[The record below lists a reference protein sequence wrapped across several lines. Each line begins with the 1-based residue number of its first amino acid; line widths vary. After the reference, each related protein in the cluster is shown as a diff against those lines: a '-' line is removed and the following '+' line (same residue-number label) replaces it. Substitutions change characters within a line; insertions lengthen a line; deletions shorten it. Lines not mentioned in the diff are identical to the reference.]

1 MKMTSSTLL
10 AVTGTVGVV
19 VAQAFLAPA
28 PATPGVH
35 LVTSIQALSHAPD
48 AVRYAVTVRPAGG
61 AARAVTLVLSTR
73 RPATWTTAAPTC
85 MTSGDRTALACDL
98 GDVRESETRTLRVT
112 ARPGP
117 HGPPVVPV
125 VLRAGAANA
134 PSVTAS
140 LDAARTTSMRL
151 TKAADEP
158 SPGPSSPEPA
168 AALAS
173 SAPDSSP
180 DAQSPA
186 APPSTDPPT
195 TAPPSTDRSPPIESP
210 SAEPGP
216 LVSPGD
222 PSPGIRSDAARPS
235 WSGAHRPPRPH
246 ALASPTGATHGR
258 SPSPP
263 HAPIIPHAG
272 LKPEAPAGAPAV
284 PIPGGPIPGGGLVPG
299 GPLGGSP
306 GAPAPATLPQL
317 APRAGV
323 QTVAKASPGQGTSQL
338 DMVSPSGALQ
348 AGRRSWATLIAIAVV
363 TEAGLLWLV
372 AGFTV
377 LRRRRPGAAGARV
390 RTRWRPRLSRLL
402 P

>member
-10 AVTGTVGVV
+10 AVTGTAGVV

-35 LVTSIQALSHAPD
+35 LVTSIQALSRAPD

-61 AARAVTLVLSTR
+61 AAHAVTLVLSTR
-73 RPATWTTAAPTC
+73 RPATWTTAAPAC
-85 MTSGDRTALACDL
+85 MTSGDRTAVACDL

-117 HGPPVVPV
+117 HGPSVVPV

-151 TKAADEP
+151 TKKAVDEP

-168 AALAS
+168 AELAS
-173 SAPDSSP
+173 SAPDPSP

-186 APPSTDPPT
+186 APPSADQ
-195 TAPPSTDRSPPIESP
+195 SPPIESP

-216 LVSPGD
+216 LVSPGV
-222 PSPGIRSDAARPS
+222 PSPEIRSDAARPS
-235 WSGAHRPPRPH
+235 WSGAHRPPRTH
-246 ALASPTGATHGR
+246 ALASPTGEAHGR
-258 SPSPP
+258 PPSPP

-272 LKPEAPAGAPAV
+272 LEPEAPAGAPAV
-284 PIPGGPIPGGGLVPG
+284 PIPGGPIPGGGLIPG
-299 GPLGGSP
+299 GPPGGPP
-306 GAPAPATLPQL
+306 GAPAPATLPQI
-317 APRAGV
+317 APRAGA
-323 QTVAKASPGQGTSQL
+323 QTVAKASPGQGTSEL
-338 DMVSPSGALQ
+338 DMSPAGALQ
-348 AGRRSWATLIAIAVV
+348 TGRRSWATLIAIAVV

-377 LRRRRPGAAGARV
+377 LRRRRPGAAGVRV
-390 RTRWRPRLSRLL
+390 RTRWRPRVSRLL

>member
-10 AVTGTVGVV
+10 TVTGTAGVV

-73 RPATWTTAAPTC
+73 RPAAWTTAAPTC
-85 MTSGDRTALACDL
+85 LTSGDRTALACDL

-125 VLRAGAANA
+125 ALRAGAANA

-151 TKAADEP
+151 TKAVDEP
-158 SPGPSSPEPA
+158 SPEPSSPEPA
-168 AALAS
+168 AELAS
-173 SAPDSSP
+173 SVPDSSP
-180 DAQSPA
+180 GAQSPA
-186 APPSTDPPT
+186 ASPSTDQ
-195 TAPPSTDRSPPIESP
+195 SPPLESP

-216 LVSPGD
+216 LVSPGV
-222 PSPGIRSDAARPS
+222 PSPQIRSDAARPS

-246 ALASPTGATHGR
+246 TPASPTGAAHG
-258 SPSPP
+258 SPPSPP
-263 HAPIIPHAG
+263 HAPIIPHVG
-272 LKPEAPAGAPAV
+272 LEPQAPAGAPAV
-284 PIPGGPIPGGGLVPG
+284 PIPGGPVPGGGLIPG
-299 GPLGGSP
+299 GPPGVSP
-306 GAPAPATLPQL
+306 GAPTPATLPQI
-317 APRAGV
+317 APRAGA
-323 QTVAKASPGQGTSQL
+323 QTVAKASPGQGTSEL
-338 DMVSPSGALQ
+338 DMVSPASALQ

-377 LRRRRPGAAGARV
+377 LRRRRPGAAGVRV
-390 RTRWRPRLSRLL
+390 RTRWRPRVSRLL